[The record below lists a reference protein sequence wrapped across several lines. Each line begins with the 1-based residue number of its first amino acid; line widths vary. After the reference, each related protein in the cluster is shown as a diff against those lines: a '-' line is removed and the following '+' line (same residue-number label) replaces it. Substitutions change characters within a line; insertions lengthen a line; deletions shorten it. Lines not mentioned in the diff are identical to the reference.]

1 MFNKT
6 CGNVYQEFVHK
17 INIEGLNVYK
27 SKHQIQLLN
36 DIHQSMGYTRV
47 ANPLQQYW
55 LLYLAARRTIK
66 PRPVYLRFTAG
77 LPWTRCHSFSPF
89 YCSADEN
96 ILQPV
101 LGSYLKSH
109 VCLLATSQCQI
120 QWDYHESESSYY
132 PSGTLLKQLLVSATH
147 TKHFQSSGNPFV
159 SSDGGVMQAVLD
171 YFVNSLWLWLAN
183 PLRNKD
189 RETNFAK
196 TISSHKSDL
205 M

>member
-66 PRPVYLRFTAG
+66 RGPVYLSFTASRPG
-77 LPWTRCHSFSPF
+77 NRCHSFSPF
-89 YCSADEN
+89 HCTAGKK
-96 ILQPV
+96 ILWPV
-101 LGSYLKSH
+101 SGRLHKKSR
-109 VCLLATSQCQI
+109 VCPLATSQCQI

-132 PSGTLLKQLLVSATH
+132 PSGTLLKQFLVSATH
-147 TKHFQSSGNPFV
+147 TKHFCVQ
-159 SSDGGVMQAVLD
+159 
-171 YFVNSLWLWLAN
+171 W
-183 PLRNKD
+183 
-189 RETNFAK
+189 
-196 TISSHKSDL
+196 
-205 M
+205 